1 MQKGSQSSRWH
12 LAFERLPLSNSYFLS
27 FSTKCQYILSTSHNL
42 KSKHMPEER
51 KIIYQWLTSKFYMR
65 KKDDVNM
72 MFILRTKG
80 YYFVHFRKMFCFI
93 YKVSGR
99 ISVTQL
105 ALSSRAS
112 YVGNVYQIS
121 VVAKLADENF
131 VVPFRFF

>member
-1 MQKGSQSSRWH
+1 
-12 LAFERLPLSNSYFLS
+12 
-27 FSTKCQYILSTSHNL
+27 
-42 KSKHMPEER
+42 
-51 KIIYQWLTSKFYMR
+51 
-65 KKDDVNM
+65 M

-105 ALSSRAS
+105 APSSRAISS

>member
-1 MQKGSQSSRWH
+1 
-12 LAFERLPLSNSYFLS
+12 
-27 FSTKCQYILSTSHNL
+27 
-42 KSKHMPEER
+42 
-51 KIIYQWLTSKFYMR
+51 
-65 KKDDVNM
+65 M

-80 YYFVHFRKMFCFI
+80 IYFVHFRKMLCFI